1 MYLDVSYYL
10 CVSFRYLDTKIM
22 DSNLKPSLK
31 VKLSRLLLGIG
42 VRGKLYSFHIWLVI
56 YVLSLK
62 LKDDSEAQEDNI
74 VVQGSWIT
82 GKSG

>member
-42 VRGKLYSFHIWLVI
+42 VRGKLYSFHI
-56 YVLSLK
+56 
-62 LKDDSEAQEDNI
+62 
-74 VVQGSWIT
+74 
-82 GKSG
+82 